1 MKKDNFIILGN
12 TGFVG
17 KNLHSYLIKKNK
29 RYKIFG
35 FGSKKIDLSKE
46 KKALKLKKYINKK
59 TIILFLSFNKTQ
71 RNASIKDLEKN
82 LDIIKNFNK
91 VIDVRKPKKI
101 IFFSTQSVYGEDTN
115 NLNTTENTLPDPT
128 SYYGIAKYLAERLL
142 KKKSEEKKI
151 PLLIAR
157 IPRVYGPGDSTK
169 NYGPSMFLDNF
180 VKEKNFS
187 IWGNGEEKRDYIHI
201 NDLNNI
207 IYKIAKKSCSG
218 VLNVCS
224 GKSYS
229 FKEIIKILKKI
240 SNKNIKITKR
250 KRTRKQVHHIMN
262 NSLFNKK
269 IGNYRFNSLEKNLH
283 KLYNLYKFN
292 EKH

>member
-17 KNLHSYLIKKNK
+17 KNLHSYLVKKDK
-29 RYKIFG
+29 SSKIFG

-46 KKALKLKKYINKK
+46 KKALKLKKYINEK

-91 VIDVRKPKKI
+91 VIDVKKPKKI

-115 NLNTTENTLPDPT
+115 NLNTSENTLPDPT

-157 IPRVYGPGDSTK
+157 IPRVYGAGDSIK

-207 IYKIAKKSCSG
+207 IYKIAKKSCTG

-224 GKSYS
+224 GKPYS
-229 FKEIIKILKKI
+229 FRKIIQILKKI
-240 SNKNIKITKR
+240 SNKNIRIIRK

-262 NSLFNKK
+262 NSLLNKK
-269 IGNYRFNSLEKNLH
+269 IGIYKFNSLEKNLY

-292 EKH
+292 EKY

>member
-1 MKKDNFIILGN
+1 MKKNNFIILGN

-17 KNLHSYLIKKNK
+17 KNLHSYLIQKKKN
-29 RYKIFG
+29 YKIFG

-46 KKALKLKKYINKK
+46 KKAIKLKKYINEKS
-59 TIILFLSFNKTQ
+59 IILFLSFNKTQ

-82 LDIIKNFNK
+82 LNIIKNFNK
-91 VIDVRKPKKI
+91 VINIKKPKKI

-115 NLNTTENTLPDPT
+115 NLNTTEKTLPDPT

-157 IPRVYGPGDSTK
+157 IPRVYGVGDSIK

-180 VKEKNFS
+180 AKEKNFS
-187 IWGNGEEKRDYIHI
+187 IWGNGEEKRDYINI

-207 IYKIAKKSCSG
+207 IYKIAKNSYTG

-229 FKEIIKILKKI
+229 FQEIIKILEKI
-240 SNKNIKITKR
+240 SNKSIKIVRK
-250 KRTRKQVHHIMN
+250 KRTRKPVHHIMN
-262 NSLFNKK
+262 NSLLKKK
-269 IGNYRFNSLEKNLH
+269 IGNYKFSSLEKNLN
-283 KLYNLYKFN
+283 KLYNYYKFN
-292 EKH
+292 EKY